1 MPARFGSLP
10 AAAAWRLRDAL
21 EGFEVV
27 FPASTGDG
35 YRLDGSTTAV
45 EDGQPWTVRYEI
57 VLDEAWRTWTARV
70 WGRSPT
76 GEHEVRLDADGPGS
90 WRVDDV
96 AAPHLDGCLDV
107 DIESLACTNS
117 LPVHRLA
124 LDVGQESDAP
134 AAYVRWL
141 DLSVERLEQHYVR
154 VDDADGRQRFHYTAP
169 VFDYDDHLVYDASG
183 LVLDYPGI
191 GTRVL

>member
-1 MPARFGSLP
+1 
-10 AAAAWRLRDAL
+10 
-21 EGFEVV
+21 
-27 FPASTGDG
+27 
-35 YRLDGSTTAV
+35 
-45 EDGQPWTVRYEI
+45 
-57 VLDEAWRTWTARV
+57 V

-107 DIESLACTNS
+107 DIESLACTNT

-154 VDDADGRQRFHYTAP
+154 VDDADGRQRFHYNAP

-183 LVLDYPGI
+183 LVRDYPGI